1 MLGINNENCFDTI
14 RKMREK
20 NRKVGLILT
29 SHPYNTGRNSNSER
43 GRNNHEARYDIHLD
57 NLTDSEYLEW
67 TKYLFLGFD
76 SILKTNG
83 VVLYNMSYGTDTVNT
98 KGDYKPN
105 EIMYKVITKILG
117 DTPFTI
123 ADTIVWKKS
132 SALPNNTSKNKLTRI
147 CEFVYV
153 FVRKSELKTFN
164 TNKQVKSVSERG
176 QSYYENMFNLIEARN
191 NDGAN
196 KLNKATFSS
205 ELVLKLLDMY
215 YTKGVVYDP
224 FMGTGSTGV
233 ACEMLGIKWL
243 GSEISTAQCNYARN
257 RIEEVKNGSSSN

>member
-1 MLGINNENCFDTI
+1 MLGINNEDCFNTI
-14 RKMREK
+14 QKIQDQG
-20 NRKVGLILT
+20 RKVGLVLT
-29 SHPYNTGRNSNSER
+29 SPPYNTGRNSTDIKR
-43 GRNNHEARYDIHLD
+43 RDTHEARYDIHLD
-57 NLTDSEYLEW
+57 NMTDSEYLDW
-67 TKYLFLGFD
+67 TTALFHGFD
-76 SILKTNG
+76 SILRKNG
-83 VVLYNMSYGTDTVNT
+83 VVLYNMSYGTDTTNT
-98 KGDYKPN
+98 KEDYKPN
-105 EIMYKVITKILG
+105 EIMYKVISKILN
-117 DTPFTI
+117 DTAFTI

-132 SALPNNTSKNKLTRI
+132 TALPNNTSKNKLTRI

-153 FVRKSELKTFN
+153 FVRKSELKSFETA
-164 TNKQVKSVSERG
+164 KKIKSVAKTG
-176 QSYYENMFNLIEARN
+176 QKFYENVYNFVEARN

-243 GSEISTAQCNYARN
+243 GSEISTAQCEYARK
-257 RIEEVKNGSSSN
+257 RLEELWNVPNN

>member
-1 MLGINNENCFDTI
+1 MLRINNENCFDTI

-29 SHPYNTGRNSNSER
+29 SPPYNTGRNSNSER

-67 TKYLFLGFD
+67 TKYLFHGFD

-98 KGDYKPN
+98 KDDYKPN
-105 EIMYKVITKILG
+105 EIMYKVINKILE

-153 FVRKSELKTFN
+153 FVRKSELRTFN

-243 GSEISTAQCNYARN
+243 GSEISTAQCNYAKN